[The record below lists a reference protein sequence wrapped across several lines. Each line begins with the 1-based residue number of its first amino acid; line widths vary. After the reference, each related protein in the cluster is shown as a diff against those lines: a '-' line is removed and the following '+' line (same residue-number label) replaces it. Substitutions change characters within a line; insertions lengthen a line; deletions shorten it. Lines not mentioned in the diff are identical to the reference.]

1 MIRNLRIIS
10 RFHKIKFF
18 MTLFLFAINRQCDD
32 TLNNYDISNT
42 NITIYINSS
51 FRGGGYR
58 YRLDGQVCIKFG
70 GVQAV
75 YNNVVKQRGILC
87 ILSIFSRQKK
97 DTFFFV
103 FFVFKK
109 FFFAIVKSKICH
121 IYHEDKHGFNIFFGS
136 DQNKSDQNGS
146 KWIKL
151 ETFRS
156 FLCDSQIQI
165 RHILT

>member
-87 ILSIFSRQKK
+87 ILSIFLVKKRILFFRFSSFLKSFSLRQSNPKFV
-97 DTFFFV
+97 TFTMRINMVLTF
-103 FFVFKK
+103 
-109 FFFAIVKSKICH
+109 
-121 IYHEDKHGFNIFFGS
+121 FFGS

>member
-1 MIRNLRIIS
+1 M
-10 RFHKIKFF
+10 
-18 MTLFLFAINRQCDD
+18 
-32 TLNNYDISNT
+32 
-42 NITIYINSS
+42 
-51 FRGGGYR
+51 
-58 YRLDGQVCIKFG
+58 DGQVCIKFG
-70 GVQAV
+70 VVQGVD
-75 YNNVVKQRGILC
+75 NNVVKQRGILC

-97 DTFFFV
+97 GYFFFV

-121 IYHEDKHGFNIFFGS
+121 IYHEDKHGFNIFFWIRS
-136 DQNKSDQNGS
+136 EQIGS

-165 RHILT
+165 RHILTWESFLAEEIHKRILWFCLFSGSGVPWKLYPSWVGRHWYGFSNQ